1 MRVHVLQHVPF
12 EGIGCM
18 ASWLELRDAE
28 VTYTRF
34 YEVDDLPVVAGLDLI
49 IVMGGPMIVS
59 DESAHTWLKG
69 EKYFVREAMK
79 ARISVLGVCLGAQ
92 IIADVMGAR
101 IFSNSHN

>member
-18 ASWLELRDAE
+18 ASWFESRDAK

-49 IVMGGPMIVS
+49 IVMGGALCGGRAGATTTAPSPILPRQPDRQPWRRLA
-59 DESAHTWLKG
+59 DEPAH
-69 EKYFVREAMK
+69 
-79 ARISVLGVCLGAQ
+79 
-92 IIADVMGAR
+92 
-101 IFSNSHN
+101 